1 MTNFSTWLA
10 NRDLN
15 LFEAVADKEFL
26 QNALEKGGLHKLNQ
40 ILDKTNKLYTVDEGD
55 LDYLINKIE
64 NAESD
69 KDYHSPYFLSKMA
82 NELEQNFNNL
92 TPRQPGSPKT
102 MSRSVSD
109 KVAKIVLLVK
119 KLIFDHTKG
128 ITKSKI
134 GNIEARARNW
144 EDFGKPYQPR
154 GRSPA
159 KQAEEEGESWK
170 KLTSAY
176 A

>member
-10 NRDLN
+10 NRDQN

-69 KDYHSPYFLSKMA
+69 QDYHSPYFLSKMA

-109 KVAKIVLLVK
+109 KVAKIVYLVK
-119 KLIFDHTKG
+119 KLINDHTKK
-128 ITKSKI
+128 ITKGKI
-134 GNIEARARNW
+134 DSIEQQAKNW
-144 EDFGKPYQPR
+144 QDFGKPYKPR
-154 GRSPA
+154 GRSPREE
-159 KQAEEEGESWK
+159 AEERGLSWK